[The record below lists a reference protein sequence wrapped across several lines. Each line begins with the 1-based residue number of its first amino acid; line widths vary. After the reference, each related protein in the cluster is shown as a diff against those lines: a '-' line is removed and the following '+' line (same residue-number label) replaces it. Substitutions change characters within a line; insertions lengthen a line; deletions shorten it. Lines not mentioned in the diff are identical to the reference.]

1 MEAVETNDPLCA
13 LNDSEHLLKALQVT
27 HVVFNS
33 LTVEVEFALQFV
45 DFKLYFAF
53 YLKHTAMSSSDRHIW
68 ISKDQQMAGFSFL
81 INSLN
86 SSCRVSAGS
95 DEFR

>member
-1 MEAVETNDPLCA
+1 MIH
-13 LNDSEHLLKALQVT
+13 SEHLLKALQVT

-33 LTVEVEFALQFV
+33 LTVEVECVFALQCV

-68 ISKDQQMAGFSFL
+68 ISKDQQMAGFSFFIKIRRIL